1 MSKKEKIFVAG
12 HSGMIGSAIIN
23 KYKNNR
29 KFDILFESKK
39 KLDFYFL
46 FPVGPNSRFLKP

>member
-12 HSGMIGSAIIN
+12 HSGMIGSAILN

-29 KFDILFESKK
+29 KFDILLKAKK
-39 KLDFYFL
+39 NLI
-46 FPVGPNSRFLKP
+46 